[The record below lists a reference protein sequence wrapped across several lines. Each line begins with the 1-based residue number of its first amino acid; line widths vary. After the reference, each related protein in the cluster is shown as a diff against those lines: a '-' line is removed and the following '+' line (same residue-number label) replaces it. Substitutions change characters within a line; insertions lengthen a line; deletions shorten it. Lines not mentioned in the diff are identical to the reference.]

1 MSLTVDDL
9 VSSLSSSHIGQEAIE
24 LAALQEYLRQTGFGK
39 PGAAT
44 CPSPSFASPPS
55 TSRQTLD
62 QLCNTPISQNTP
74 VQSSM
79 AQYAWTERN
88 DGNSMTMNGEG
99 GDSST
104 CSALF
109 AGGDDYSDEA
119 MVEDLLIPSSP
130 PPSSAFPHTRL
141 RSSSSSS
148 FASSDPFYLAQTQ
161 AQLQATSTNW
171 SEIQHSSFY
180 SQQLSH
186 GHTHNSGAFFATS
199 STPGS
204 GYSDSSLNMPGPMN
218 PGYGQQQYEYYHQGH
233 QQHRPPLAIDTHRM
247 LVETCAAFAS

>member
-39 PGAAT
+39 PGAVT

-62 QLCNTPISQNTP
+62 QLCNTPISHNTP

-79 AQYAWTERN
+79 AQYAWTERTG
-88 DGNSMTMNGEG
+88 DGNSMTVNGES
-99 GDSST
+99 GDSSS

-109 AGGDDYSDEA
+109 LGGDDYSDEA

-130 PPSSAFPHTRL
+130 PPSSAFPQTRL

-148 FASSDPFYLAQTQ
+148 FVSSDPFYLAQAQT
-161 AQLQATSTNW
+161 QLQATSTNW

-180 SQQLSH
+180 SQQQSH

-199 STPGS
+199 STPGP
-204 GYSDSSLNMPGPMN
+204 GYDSSLPMPGPMN
-218 PGYGQQQYEYYHQGH
+218 SGYGQQQYEYYHHGQ
-233 QQHRPPLAIDTHRM
+233 QQHRPPLAIDTHCM